1 MVSPRWS
8 IRRQGVQ
15 AAPPYPVFTCSIPP
29 AQVAMNSGAKPSL
42 LRLVSAS
49 VTLPRVATLDQGV
62 SLVRTVDTPGSM
74 RYHHWRVYGDE
85 EMAGAPA
92 GGWLAK
98 AKGDPRADRGP

>member
-1 MVSPRWS
+1 LASDM
-8 IRRQGVQ
+8 GLGE
-15 AAPPYPVFTCSIPP
+15 A
-29 AQVAMNSGAKPSL
+29 SL
-42 LRLVSAS
+42 AIGTS
-49 VTLPRVATLDQGV
+49 VATLDQGV

-92 GGWLAK
+92 GVWLAK